1 MMETAEEGFAAV
13 RRSLESFDEQ
23 VLARYWGE
31 NSAVRQ
37 GLRSLLGSLDQLGER
52 LFDASSPVDVVFT
65 LPASVQAETVALTG
79 EFNGW
84 SRTATFLERGG
95 DGTWRATVALAP
107 GRYQYK
113 YLLDGERWENDPQ
126 AETISNPYGSVDSVI
141 TVGEKSRSRLR
152 ITRSASGGPENTMS
166 SLSCRNSSAWC
177 TDIGPVART
186 PFLRHNDGLH
196 LARPAATRPATYRPW
211 PAAHGLPPPIT
222 IASLIAPR
230 TR

>member
-166 SLSCRNSSAWC
+166 WC

-186 PFLRHNDGLH
+186 PFLGHNDGLH
-196 LARPAATRPATYRPW
+196 LARPT
-211 PAAHGLPPPIT
+211 AHGLPPPIT

-230 TR
+230 TG